1 MLEKIYFYFY
11 LMILY
16 IYYFI
21 FPYKIIDKTIDEDKY
36 GDL

>member
-21 FPYKIIDKTIDEDKY
+21 FPYKFIDKSIDEDKY
-36 GDL
+36 DDL

>member
-16 IYYFI
+16 IYYYI
-21 FPYKIIDKTIDEDKY
+21 FPYKIIDKTINKDKY
-36 GDL
+36 DDL